1 MPGSLLRARWI
12 IRGQPSL
19 SCLETGSNENWPEE
33 ESKDVVV
40 CPLEVS
46 NSYSIPAG
54 GDKAMDKIQSW
65 PSKNLTSPKRDES
78 FPYLLLDDI
87 LRQQVRQLSS
97 SPFCRQRSPRSGEDT
112 YRAHH
117 QCLSVGR
124 SVEGTRRRRAE
135 PEKDEHPSHETRR
148 STRAWWFYPRPPH
161 PGSFLAGVRV
171 TLGWVLGGGGDFCHR
186 CVLNGRCQGGAL
198 GAENQQEP
206 GQGAREAEAKKT
218 RRG

>member
-117 QCLSVGR
+117 QLLVSC
-124 SVEGTRRRRAE
+124 
-135 PEKDEHPSHETRR
+135 PPSCHEMLQIWMRFAAH
-148 STRAWWFYPRPPH
+148 SKIGQCPLKAGVSLLFLPLLPRPWQPSSL
-161 PGSFLAGVRV
+161 PLPTFAPASKGMQSRGFLFSSIPAPQVLRSAG
-171 TLGWVLGGGGDFCHR
+171 
-186 CVLNGRCQGGAL
+186 
-198 GAENQQEP
+198 
-206 GQGAREAEAKKT
+206 
-218 RRG
+218 